1 MIKRLYLLF
10 SILIVISS
18 NFVVKSEIDY
28 SDEELE
34 LLNKL
39 FKNYNKNQKPDGAT
53 EMKFAL
59 NLNSIVN
66 VKPQGVVELNAFLD
80 HAWEDNRLSWSNCF
94 NLFSFNRFSLL
105 KTKLIIKFN
114 YF

>member
-1 MIKRLYLLF
+1 MYIGMIKRLYLLF

-94 NLFSFNRFSLL
+94 NLFFSFEN
-105 KTKLIIKFN
+105 KINNKI
-114 YF
+114 